1 MKKEQAKE
9 VHHMMYQKNANTK
22 GFINNEL
29 HKNHK
34 SNLSGICEKCHDKI
48 HKEKIELKRKKTTK
62 GYILEV
68 SDNNPEL
75 SVER

>member
-1 MKKEQAKE
+1 M
-9 VHHMMYQKNANTK
+9 
-22 GFINNEL
+22 
-29 HKNHK
+29 
-34 SNLSGICEKCHDKI
+34 SGICEKCHDKI